1 MPRRTAKISPSD
13 LELEKEENMSEQNEE
28 AKDIDVLALKDLKS
42 LIYLGRLSE
51 TLNIDGFSFEI
62 STLTTAQQ
70 RDVMTSIMSDEN
82 TTQRML
88 DIKPLTLSYSIRSI
102 NGVKLEDICDDDSI
116 TELESRRL
124 NVVMSLQSTL
134 VERLYVEYDNLVTR
148 SGKNV
153 GIEDLKG

>member
-116 TELESRRL
+116 TDIESRRL

>member
-13 LELEKEENMSEQNEE
+13 LELEKEDNMSEQNEE

-51 TLNIDGFSFEI
+51 TVNIDGFSFEV

-116 TELESRRL
+116 TDLESRRL